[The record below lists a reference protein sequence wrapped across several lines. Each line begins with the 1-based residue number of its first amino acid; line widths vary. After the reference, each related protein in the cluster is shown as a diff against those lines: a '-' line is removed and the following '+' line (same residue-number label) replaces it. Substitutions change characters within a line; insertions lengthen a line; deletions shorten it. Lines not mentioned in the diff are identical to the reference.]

1 MQTLQLRRKYIG
13 LTASPYTAVALLVSL
28 VIFTLTATS
37 ALASNSNTYRYG
49 CYEYGLNSDG
59 TAFLCKYHGTDD
71 NIVVPNEIEGHQV
84 KELGRAYYG
93 DIFGGR
99 DLKSVTVPEGITSIS
114 VNAFEDASVEALDL
128 PSSLTTITSGPY
140 DGPFY
145 HAKLGTVTARSF
157 PDRLFKDC
165 SIDLLVA
172 PEGVTEIYGEAF
184 ENCSIKSVDLPSTLE
199 TAVWHSNPRN
209 IGAFQYVKGLQHA
222 TLRSVPNLI
231 FQQNESLETVVIL
244 NGSNTIGDSA
254 FKGCT
259 ALTSISIPD
268 SVTRIGDYAFE
279 NCRALTSVGIPSSVK
294 SIGYYAFAGTGLETI
309 SFNEG
314 LVKIGS
320 CAFRNCKNLVS
331 ITLPSSLREIH
342 DQAFYYC
349 DSLSNV
355 TLQEGVTYI
364 GSSAFGGLNNL
375 SNITLPSTIEE
386 VGTGYGLSTSGPFS
400 GSRTE
405 ITFAEGTKA
414 ILYGTTDD
422 MASRP
427 IVLHV
432 PSSITEISLRLYDN
446 RGTYPHRLIGPR
458 VCMAH
463 TYADDHRNDG
473 ARYEVDPSDDGWYD
487 YKENRYYYR
496 KGARLTGEQI
506 VDSETYYFNPDADG
520 AIVKGDFIM
529 PDGKTAHYDSSTGAK
544 RLFVT
549 FNCTG
554 GTAVTNQKVKPGE
567 RIERPTNPIRAN
579 YTFGGWYTDK
589 SLTTK
594 YDFDSPVK
602 NDLTL
607 YAKWNIAKY
616 VVTFQTNGGSNVKAQ
631 NIAFGS
637 KASKPA
643 NPTRTGYTFKGWY
656 SDKGLTKAYDFSTAV
671 KANTTLYA
679 KWQADT
685 YKVAFNS
692 NGGSAVS
699 NQSVKYGAKATKPAN
714 PTRGGYVFK
723 GWYSDKGLTTAYGFN
738 SAVKGDVTLYAKWA
752 KQAAPTSFKDVPSGE
767 WYTDWASQAAKAG
780 LMTGMKD
787 DVGNYTGYFE
797 PNRGITRAEVATVLW
812 RIAGSPSSSASVMP
826 DVRGHWSQQ
835 AVAWCASKSIVTGY
849 TGGAWAGTFRP
860 DAQVSREELATMMY
874 RFAKQSGVKTA
885 NPPKKAFNSC
895 GDTGSVS
902 PWARDAMTWCSAAGV
917 ITGVQGGAKPMLAPQ
932 DGATRAMAAKIFVQ
946 TEKLSSGQA
955 SPYLEED
962 EEEPVVNE
970 QPAVASQVT
979 LGQTEFGLSYAVV
992 PEGAVDAEGNAYVL
1006 DQKYDE
1012 LSGRYVGPG
1021 TYVIGYKGVSA
1032 DLALPAQI
1040 EGAGVVSADLAWRGD
1055 AEANQPG
1062 PDGRTRLATLTLERG
1077 CRLVSLDASGNQLTG
1092 LGLSGD
1098 ESLGCLPALR
1108 FLDLSGTQVAS
1119 LDATLIPALESLAL
1133 RGCPLSADALEALS
1147 AWRGA
1152 TGLAADLEGV
1162 GVKGEPVDEP
1172 VNPGSQPT
1180 EPEQPVS
1187 TGQPSNSDSAD
1198 NLADQPDS
1206 SFSPIGPVMPNDS
1219 SDTDDAQ
1226 GTDKVI
1232 DSAGLD
1238 SAKDPL
1244 DDTVTTELDMPDSVN
1259 AESEGSLVSEQTEDE
1274 FACTPRFIPEIEDS
1288 AADSF
1293 SPGSSKSE

>member
-1 MQTLQLRRKYIG
+1 MQTLQLRRKYIR

-49 CYEYGLNSDG
+49 CYEYGLNSDE

-84 KELGRAYYG
+84 KELGCAYY
-93 DIFGGR
+93 DDVFGGR
-99 DLKSVTVPEGITSIS
+99 NFKSITVSEGITSIS
-114 VNAFEDASVEALDL
+114 VNAFKNASVEMLDL
-128 PSSLTTITSGPY
+128 PSSLTTITCGTY

-165 SIDLLVA
+165 SIDLLIA

-184 ENCSIKSVDLPSTLE
+184 KENCSIKSVDLPSTLE
-199 TAVWHSNPRN
+199 TAVWHTNPRN
-209 IGAFQYVKGLQHA
+209 TGAFQYVKGLQHA

-679 KWQADT
+679 KW
-685 YKVAFNS
+685 
-692 NGGSAVS
+692 
-699 NQSVKYGAKATKPAN
+699 
-714 PTRGGYVFK
+714 
-723 GWYSDKGLTTAYGFN
+723 
-738 SAVKGDVTLYAKWA
+738 A

-767 WYTDWASQAAKAG
+767 WYTDWVSQAAKAG

-787 DVGNYTGYFE
+787 DVGNCTGYFE

-835 AVAWCASKSIVTGY
+835 AVAWCASKGIVTGY
-849 TGGAWAGTFRP
+849 TDGAWAGTFRP
-860 DAQVSREELATMMY
+860 DAQVSREELATMVY

-917 ITGVQGGAKPMLAPQ
+917 ITGMQGEAKPMLAPQ
-932 DGATRAMAAKIFVQ
+932 DGATRAMAAKIFMQ
-946 TEKLSSGQA
+946 TKKLSSGQA
-955 SPYLEED
+955 SPYFEED
-962 EEEPVVNE
+962 EEEPVVDE

-979 LGQTEFGLSYAVV
+979 LGQTESGLSYAVV

-1021 TYVIGYKGVSA
+1021 AYVIGYKGVSA

-1040 EGAGVVSADLAWRGD
+1040 EGADVVSADLAWRGD
-1055 AEANQPG
+1055 AEANQPD

-1077 CRLVSLDASGNQLTG
+1077 CGLVSLDASGNQLTG

-1098 ESLGCLPALR
+1098 ESLGGLPALR

-1119 LDATLIPALESLAL
+1119 LDATLMPALESLAL

-1152 TGLAADLEGV
+1152 TGLAADLEGA

-1172 VNPGSQPT
+1172 VNPDSQPT
-1180 EPEQPVS
+1180 EPEQPVN

-1198 NLADQPDS
+1198 NPADQPDS

-1219 SDTDDAQ
+1219 SDTDDTQ
-1226 GTDKVI
+1226 GIDKVI

-1238 SAKDPL
+1238 SAKGPL
-1244 DDTVTTELDMPDSVN
+1244 DGTVTTELDMPDSVN

-1274 FACTPRFIPEIEDS
+1274 FAYTPRFIPEIEDS

-1293 SPGSSKSE
+1293 SPGSSESE